1 LSETEGAQ
9 KWPNRQRSLTVS
21 ATPGRQE
28 GKSLSEAIRWLL
40 RWAAIAAVAV
50 LIVGCSNDEDADEAP
65 CPVAKVLGEPSE
77 LTRFRDGP
85 GRDPTDV
92 LFEARMMRVIGECTY
107 DPDGGEIEID
117 LEVVMEVV
125 RGPALADGKVQY
137 RYFVAVAEWVPG
149 GGLEPVVHSREAFAV
164 QARIPS
170 GRRGL
175 RYQDM
180 LEITIPRPDDRNVQ
194 NYVLYLGFELT
205 RDELSRNR
213 DRFGY

>member
-1 LSETEGAQ
+1 
-9 KWPNRQRSLTVS
+9 
-21 ATPGRQE
+21 
-28 GKSLSEAIRWLL
+28 LSEAFRWLL
-40 RWAAIAAVAV
+40 RCAAAAVVAV
-50 LIVGCSNDEDADEAP
+50 VVAGCSNDEDENEAP
-65 CPVAKVLGEPSE
+65 CPAAKVLGEPSE

-92 LFEARMMRVIGECTY
+92 LFEARMMRVVGECAY
-107 DPDGGEIEID
+107 DLDGGEIEVE

-125 RGPALADGKVQY
+125 RGAALADGKIDY
-137 RYFVAVAEWVPG
+137 RYFVAIAEWTPD
-149 GGLEPVVHSREAFAV
+149 GGLEPVVHSREAFQV
-164 QARIPS
+164 DTRIPS

-175 RYQDM
+175 RYRDL

-205 RDELSRNR
+205 KDELSHNR

>member
-1 LSETEGAQ
+1 M
-9 KWPNRQRSLTVS
+9 
-21 ATPGRQE
+21 
-28 GKSLSEAIRWLL
+28 SEAFRWLL
-40 RWAAIAAVAV
+40 RCAAAAIVAV
-50 LIVGCSNDEDADEAP
+50 VVAGCSNDEDENKVP
-65 CPVAKVLGEPSE
+65 CPAAKVLGEPSE

-92 LFEARMMRVIGECTY
+92 LFEARMMRVAGECAY
-107 DPDGGEIEID
+107 DLDGGEIEVE

-125 RGPALADGKVQY
+125 RGTALADGKIDY
-137 RYFVAVAEWVPG
+137 RYFVAIAEWTPD
-149 GGLEPVVHSREAFAV
+149 GGLEPVVHSREAFQV
-164 QARIPS
+164 NTRIPS

-175 RYQDM
+175 RYRDL

-205 RDELSRNR
+205 KDELSHNR